1 MRRLLYA
8 RTYSLTH
15 LTHWPTYC
23 GLQEHSL
30 MRARALRAIE
40 WVMARPDG
48 KLVALVAH
56 GHFLLAL
63 TGARVRIVKTA
74 WWYDG
79 MVA

>member
-1 MRRLLYA
+1 
-8 RTYSLTH
+8 
-15 LTHWPTYC
+15 
-23 GLQEHSL
+23 